1 MDQLFLLNQ
10 MNEKGL
16 TQKQVIWGVAAL
28 VVLYLLSV
36 LLNLGMMELEGE
48 EPRRAVVSLE
58 MMYSGSYLNPTLFG
72 WPYLNKPPIFNWI
85 LIGSMKLLQSSSEFA
100 LRLPSLL
107 IYVLWAWVHYR
118 FSHRYFP
125 KHLALLSA
133 FMQLTCVDIYFYG
146 LANGAEIDIFYSFV
160 VYLQAVAIFHFYQK
174 GQWLSLY
181 LASYFLCALGLL
193 TKGFP
198 SIVFQGLTLVALCM
212 YARSVRPVFRWQHL
226 AGGLLF
232 FSLAGLYFWGYGF
245 SGNAQHL
252 MVNFLNES
260 LVKSAIGERSHKVG
274 EKALGYPVLVL
285 KLLAPWSLL
294 LLTLFLKGVRR
305 QVWNNPLVR
314 FSILFIACNLWI
326 YWFTGQPKARYIYM
340 FVPFAIT
347 VFVQLYQSY
356 FASRQQQL
364 VRYLKWAG
372 FLFVLAAV
380 ALLVLPFLAG
390 VDIAAALISAVWL
403 GIFCGQ
409 YFQYAGSLKIWMFI
423 SGIILLRLVYA
434 VVFIPLQDRGT
445 VHYEA
450 PVQQVVKALQDQ
462 ALHYWGP
469 PQPFAVAIDTKIFSW
484 KGDTIS
490 VPPLIHPQV
499 PYYYHKHSGKLLLYD
514 SVRVSGRN
522 YISFDR
528 DLQGQGVDTL
538 YSFAD
543 KRGAER
549 MVVYRF
555 H

>member
-1 MDQLFLLNQ
+1 MKEQGF
-10 MNEKGL
+10 
-16 TQKQVIWGVAAL
+16 TSKQIVWGIAAL

-36 LLNLGMMELEGE
+36 IINLGMMELEGE

-58 MMYSGSYLNPTLFG
+58 MMYSGKYLNPTLFG

-85 LIGSMKLLQSSSEFA
+85 LIGSMKLLQSTSEAA

-107 IYVLWAWVHYR
+107 IYLLWAAVHYR
-118 FSHRYFP
+118 FSRAYFP

-174 GQWLSLY
+174 RQWLNLY
-181 LASYFLCALGLL
+181 LASYALCAFGLL

-198 SIVFQGLTLVALCM
+198 SIVFQGLTLIALCI
-212 YARSVRPVFRWQHL
+212 YARSVKPLFRWQHL

-232 FSLAGLYFWGYGF
+232 FIITGLYFGGYNAG
-245 SGNAQHL
+245 GNAQHL
-252 MVNFLNES
+252 LVNFLNES
-260 LVKSAIGERSHKVG
+260 LMKSAIGERSSKVW

-294 LLTLFLKGVRR
+294 LIALAVKSVRQ
-305 QVWNNPLVR
+305 QVWQNPLVR

-340 FVPFAIT
+340 FVPFATTI
-347 VFVQLYQSY
+347 FVQLYHSY
-356 FASRQQQL
+356 FAGRQQQL
-364 VRYLKWAG
+364 LRYLGWG
-372 FLFVLAAV
+372 GWLFVLAAAASV
-380 ALLVLPFLAG
+380 ILPFVIDSG
-390 VDIAAALISAVWL
+390 GRIGFICALFL
-403 GIFCGQ
+403 GIFCWQ
-409 YFQYAGSLKIWMFI
+409 YFRNRSSFKIWLFI
-423 SGIILLRLVYA
+423 GGIMLLRLVYA
-434 VVFIPLQDRGT
+434 IVFIPIQDRGT
-445 VHYEA
+445 AHYEA
-450 PVQQVVKALQDQ
+450 PMEEAVAASKGQP
-462 ALHYWGP
+462 LHYWGP
-469 PQPFAVAIDTKIFSW
+469 VQPFPVAIGTKVFSW
-484 KGDTIS
+484 RGDTIS

-528 DLQGQGVDTL
+528 DLQGGPVDSIF
-538 YSFAD
+538 SFGD
-543 KRGAER
+543 KRGGER

-555 H
+555 Q